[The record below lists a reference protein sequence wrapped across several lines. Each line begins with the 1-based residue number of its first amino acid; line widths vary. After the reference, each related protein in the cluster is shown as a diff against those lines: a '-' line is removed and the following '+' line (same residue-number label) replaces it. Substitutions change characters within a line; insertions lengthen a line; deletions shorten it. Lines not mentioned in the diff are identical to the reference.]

1 LIAIALL
8 IDHGRS
14 SAAMTA
20 RHRSC
25 NRGSGMPIAVNAAK
39 TGKKMWALAAYFAH
53 PFSPR
58 MPLGGG
64 SVFLGELVMTRHM
77 VGTPLR

>member
-1 LIAIALL
+1 
-8 IDHGRS
+8 
-14 SAAMTA
+14 
-20 RHRSC
+20 
-25 NRGSGMPIAVNAAK
+25 MPIAVNAAK

-64 SVFLGELVMTRHM
+64 SVFLGELIMPRHM
-77 VGTPLR
+77 VGTPCGS